1 MSRAR
6 GEPRSHCRITRV
18 RALQAK
24 GGLVTSTSNDR
35 HGPRVLVVDDD
46 ARLRKT
52 LEINLR
58 ARGYTADLASSGE
71 AALQLAAKHRPDV
84 ILLDLGLPGIDGIE
98 VIAGIRGWSNVPIV
112 VLSGREAEAMKVKAL
127 DLGAD
132 DYLTKPFGMDELFA
146 RLRAATRRSVP
157 PEGDPLL
164 VTADFTI
171 DFAAKRATRG
181 GEAIRL
187 TPRQWHIVEVLVRNQ
202 GRLVSQEQLLHEV
215 WGRTYRT
222 ETNYLRV
229 FMTQIRQRLE
239 PEPSKPRYFVT
250 EPGMG
255 YRFEGAGGG
264 TVSEARDPDPA
275 SP

>member
-1 MSRAR
+1 MA
-6 GEPRSHCRITRV
+6 T
-18 RALQAK
+18 A
-24 GGLVTSTSNDR
+24 TSASPEAT
-35 HGPRVLVVDDD
+35 HARVLVVDDD

-58 ARGYTADLASSGE
+58 ARGYTADLAGTGE
-71 AALQLAAKHRPDV
+71 AALQLAASHHPDV
-84 ILLDLGLPGIDGIE
+84 IILDLGLPGMDGLE

-112 VLSGREAEAMKVKAL
+112 VLSGRETEAMKVRAL

-146 RLRAATRRSVP
+146 RLRAASRRAVL
-157 PEGDPLL
+157 PEGDPVLT
-164 VTADFTI
+164 TADFSI
-171 DFAAKRATRG
+171 DFAAKRVMRE
-181 GEAIRL
+181 GEPVRL

-202 GRLVSQEQLLHEV
+202 DRLVSYEQLLQEV
-215 WGRTYRT
+215 WGPGYRT

-239 PEPSKPRYFVT
+239 PEPPSPRYFLT

-255 YRFEGAGGG
+255 YRFENAGTETSGR
-264 TVSEARDPDPA
+264 SQDPA
-275 SP
+275 STDPETHDPVR